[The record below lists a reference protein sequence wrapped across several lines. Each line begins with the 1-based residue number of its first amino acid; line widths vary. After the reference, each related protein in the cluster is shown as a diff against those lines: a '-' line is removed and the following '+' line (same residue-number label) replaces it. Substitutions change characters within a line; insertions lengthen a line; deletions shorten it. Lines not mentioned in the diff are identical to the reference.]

1 MAYDVNK
8 LTTVGQLQALATRTK
23 TAISDAI
30 SALPKEMFLDQTKTT
45 FVPNFAFNATTYAG
59 ATNPNMEGKP
69 VLVLAVKG
77 VDNTAPSDT
86 SKQTLT
92 YSFLDMSTLVDTY
105 TPAAGDSAKILTIN
119 GYTIAV
125 NISSVPNNAI
135 TVENDGLHVDITT
148 KADKVSGATNGN
160 VSSLDAN
167 GNLVDSGIAGANIL
181 QVSNVALDAEVAE
194 MLNEVFAA

>member
-125 NISSVPNNAI
+125 NISSVPTEPPHA
-135 TVENDGLHVDITT
+135 
-148 KADKVSGATNGN
+148 
-160 VSSLDAN
+160 
-167 GNLVDSGIAGANIL
+167 
-181 QVSNVALDAEVAE
+181 
-194 MLNEVFAA
+194 